1 MAVTAKSAKAKVVK
15 DIVDLLDI
23 LDPSGDSGKIYTEK
37 FKKMSD
43 KEFVEYMNWWTEDE
57 ARERLQVIVLEFEK
71 TISVDNIIKAAEFIN
86 VPLYEYVACPDLNGS
101 AEDAV
106 TCTPEPVPVGYI
118 QPKRMPQTVFKK
130 TTGSLS
136 ATKRNPKTGQVSG
149 DDKNARNSDVE
160 TYAMISMGAENAL
173 KEFMGPRGDD
183 VNASSH
189 MEQLIQRNGY
199 FSLDQLE
206 NDRTKKQGINTMDTY
221 FHLQGLMT
229 NIVYPPN
236 VIPNGKKSQ

>member
-1 MAVTAKSAKAKVVK
+1 MAVTAKSVKAKVVK

-23 LDPSGDSGKIYTEK
+23 LDPSGYSGKNYTEK

-43 KEFVEYMNWWTEDE
+43 EEFIKYMDWWTADE
-57 ARERLQVIVLEFEK
+57 ARERLQIFVMEFERN
-71 TISVDNIIKAAEFIN
+71 IDVDNIVKAAEFIN
-86 VPLYEYVACPDLNGS
+86 VPLYEYVAQPDLNGS

-118 QPKRMPQTVFKK
+118 QPKRMPQTVYKK
-130 TTGSLS
+130 STGSLS

-160 TYAMISMGAENAL
+160 TYAMISMGAEKAL

-183 VNASSH
+183 VNAASH
-189 MEQLIQRNGY
+189 MEQMISRNGY

-206 NDRTKKQGINTMDTY
+206 DDRTKKQGINTLDTY

-236 VIPNGKKSQ
+236 VLPNNKKS